1 MILVVALYWPVI
13 FTGFRDSPGRD
24 EWLLV
29 NAVRHRGMLRA
40 YEYFSPS
47 FWQRVI
53 SSEFVFYRPVAL
65 ISHAIDYDL
74 WGSTPHPSHAANI
87 AVHAAAVLLLGWL
100 VALLAGNWLP
110 GMLASVLYAMLP
122 SHAEPVSWIAA
133 RMDLLAGALALCSM
147 ISLVLAQRRGSW
159 GLVAVG
165 VLFFLLALG
174 AKETGGALALVIAV
188 WALAAKRGARRI
200 PWVTAG
206 VVAVL
211 AVAYVAFRHFT
222 GTIVAAPQ
230 LQPFRRLGMRL
241 HTEYLSFPLARL
253 WQAISLR
260 SLAWADWLGLSRGTA
275 CGVILLG
282 SLPTALVMLTWRI
295 AFYLPTLV
303 WAHSDDRYLYVP
315 EMGSAALLAVIAWRA
330 GLILQRYRPGLEWMP
345 LAAYGWLVIAAIAAL
360 REKLVYWLT
369 F

>member
-1 MILVVALYWPVI
+1 
-13 FTGFRDSPGRD
+13 
-24 EWLLV
+24 
-29 NAVRHRGMLRA
+29 
-40 YEYFSPS
+40 
-47 FWQRVI
+47 
-53 SSEFVFYRPVAL
+53 
-65 ISHAIDYDL
+65 
-74 WGSTPHPSHAANI
+74 
-87 AVHAAAVLLLGWL
+87 
-100 VALLAGNWLP
+100 
-110 GMLASVLYAMLP
+110 
-122 SHAEPVSWIAA
+122 
-133 RMDLLAGALALCSM
+133 
-147 ISLVLAQRRGSW
+147 
-159 GLVAVG
+159 VG